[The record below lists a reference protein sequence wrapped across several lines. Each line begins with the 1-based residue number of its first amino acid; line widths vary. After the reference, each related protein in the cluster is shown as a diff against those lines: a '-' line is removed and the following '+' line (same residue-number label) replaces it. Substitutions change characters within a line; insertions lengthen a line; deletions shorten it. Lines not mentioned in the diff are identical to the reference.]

1 MVVTVGRVLNAGIKW
16 VETRNA
22 AKHPQCTGWSHKN
35 YLAQNVNSAK
45 VKKKEKNLLYSLVS
59 EIHYLMV

>member
-1 MVVTVGRVLNAGIKW
+1 MAITVGRVLNAGVEW
-16 VETRNA
+16 VEDRNA

-45 VKKKEKNLLYSLVS
+45 AKKKKKKKKPGLLPVL
-59 EIHYLMV
+59 

>member
-1 MVVTVGRVLNAGIKW
+1 MVATFGRVLNAGTEW

-45 VKKKEKNLLYSLVS
+45 VKKKKEKKKNKPALLPSF
-59 EIHYLMV
+59 